1 MKRTIG
7 MILALA
13 VIAGIGA
20 VVWFWDADSPVISVD
35 GPESVGPNATLKIR
49 VDDAGKGLRDVR
61 IIVQQEDNEHT
72 VAEESFPMHW
82 RPWERSESTRTVTI
96 SDWKGLGLTQG
107 PFTITVQA
115 EDQPNLWLLSRTS
128 ELKLDRK
135 YDSHPPRFAV
145 ISRQHYL
152 RQGGSEVV
160 LYHVDEPG
168 RSGVRIGDNEFVG
181 YPVPG
186 KSDGTM
192 VCIFALAYD
201 QSTDLPVQLWA
212 EDEAGNQSETR
223 VPCKTFPQQFRHR
236 KLNISENFIAMVT
249 PEIFSRTESVQAT
262 GDPLKDFLAV
272 NRDLRVLNNQQIS
285 EITRQPSP
293 ELYWKEPFLQL
304 TNSKVEAVFA
314 DHRSYY
320 FKGEKVDEQVHL
332 GFDLA
337 SLAQADVEASNAGR
351 VVWADYLGIYGN
363 AVILDHG
370 LGLFSLYG
378 HLSSIGVQ
386 KDQIVGRGETLGR
399 TGQTGLAGGDHL
411 HFSMLV
417 QGVQVNPVEWWD
429 PAWIENHFLSKVR

>member
-13 VIAGIGA
+13 VLAGIGA
-20 VVWFWDADSPVISVD
+20 VVWFWDADSPVITVD
-35 GPESVGPNATLKIR
+35 GPESIGPNATLQIH
-49 VDDAGKGLRDVR
+49 VEDTGKGLRGVQITVR
-61 IIVQQEDNEHT
+61 QQDNEHT
-72 VAEESFPMHW
+72 VDQESFPFDW
-82 RPWERSESTRTVTI
+82 WPWERSESARAASI
-96 SDWKGLGLTQG
+96 SDWKGLGLNQG
-107 PFTITVQA
+107 PFTITIRA

-128 ELKLDRK
+128 ELKLDRV
-135 YDSHPPRFAV
+135 YDSHPPRLEV
-145 ISRQHYL
+145 ISGQHYL

-160 LYHVDEPG
+160 LYRVDEPG
-168 RSGVRIGDNEFVG
+168 KSGVRVGDNEFVG

-186 KSDGTM
+186 KSDGMM
-192 VCIFALAYD
+192 VCIFALGYD
-201 QSTDLPVQLWA
+201 QSTDLPAQLWA
-212 EDEAGNQSETR
+212 TDQAGNRSETR
-223 VPCKTFPQQFRHR
+223 VPCKTFAQQFRHR
-236 KLNISENFIAMVT
+236 NLNISETFVATVT
-249 PEIFSRTESVQAT
+249 PEIFSRSDSVQAT
-262 GDPLKDFLAV
+262 GDPLKDFLAI
-272 NRDLRVLNNQQIS
+272 NRDLRVLNNRQIS
-285 EITRQPSP
+285 DITREPSP

-332 GFDLA
+332 GYDLA

-351 VVWADYLGIYGN
+351 IVWADYLGIYGN
-363 AVILDHG
+363 AVIVDHG

-378 HLSSIGVQ
+378 HLSSIAVQ
-386 KDQIVGRGETLGR
+386 NDQMVGRGETLGR

-429 PAWIENHFLSKVR
+429 PSWVENHFLSKVR